1 MLTFYKTQEGRMQ
14 QLSACEPGCW
24 VHCVAPTDDEVSRLI
39 DHLKIEP
46 DFFRAALDEEES
58 PHIDQEDA
66 CTLIM
71 VDIPTVLKEEDG
83 LTYSTR
89 PLGLILTEKN
99 VVTVSLYENP
109 LFDEF
114 ADGAVKDVQTNLKTR
129 FVLQWMLRIASR
141 YLLYLKQIDRT
152 SDQLEEEVRKSMKNN
167 ELIRLLNIEKSLMY
181 FSSSLKQNEITLEK
195 IMRGRAVK
203 LYDEDQDL
211 LEDVL
216 IEVKQAIDM
225 ANIHLN
231 VLSGTMD
238 AFASLINNNMNNVM
252 KILAS
257 ITLII
262 SIPTV
267 DSGIWGMNVGNL
279 PSENFWVPILVTIL
293 AMIVSAVVLRRKN
306 MI

>member
-181 FSSSLKQNEITLEK
+181 FSSSFKTERDYAREDHA
-195 IMRGRAVK
+195 RRAPSSSTTRTRTFWK
-203 LYDEDQDL
+203 TC
-211 LEDVL
+211 
-216 IEVKQAIDM
+216 
-225 ANIHLN
+225 
-231 VLSGTMD
+231 S
-238 AFASLINNNMNNVM
+238 SRSSRP
-252 KILAS
+252 S
-257 ITLII
+257 IWQT
-262 SIPTV
+262 SI
-267 DSGIWGMNVGNL
+267 
-279 PSENFWVPILVTIL
+279 
-293 AMIVSAVVLRRKN
+293 
-306 MI
+306 

>member
-267 DSGIWGMNVGNL
+267 VSGIWGMTVGNL
-279 PSENFWVPILVTIL
+279 PSENFWGPMRVTIL
-293 AMIVSAVVLRRKN
+293 AMIGSAGGRRRKN

>member
-89 PLGLILTEKN
+89 PLGLILTEKS
-99 VVTVSLYENP
+99 VVTVSLYANP

-267 DSGIWGMNVGNL
+267 VSGIWGMNVGNL

>member
-267 DSGIWGMNVGNL
+267 VSGIWGMNVGNL
-279 PSENFWVPILVTIL
+279 PSENFWVPILVTVL

>member
-1 MLTFYKTQEGRMQ
+1 M
-14 QLSACEPGCW
+14 
-24 VHCVAPTDDEVSRLI
+24 
-39 DHLKIEP
+39 
-46 DFFRAALDEEES
+46 
-58 PHIDQEDA
+58 
-66 CTLIM
+66 
-71 VDIPTVLKEEDG
+71 
-83 LTYSTR
+83 
-89 PLGLILTEKN
+89 
-99 VVTVSLYENP
+99 
-109 LFDEF
+109 
-114 ADGAVKDVQTNLKTR
+114 
-129 FVLQWMLRIASR
+129 
-141 YLLYLKQIDRT
+141 
-152 SDQLEEEVRKSMKNN
+152 
-167 ELIRLLNIEKSLMY
+167 
-181 FSSSLKQNEITLEK
+181 
-195 IMRGRAVK
+195 
-203 LYDEDQDL
+203 
-211 LEDVL
+211 EDVL

-267 DSGIWGMNVGNL
+267 VSGIWGMNVGNL

>member
-1 MLTFYKTQEGRMQ
+1 MLTFYKTVEGQMQ

-24 VHCVAPTDDEVSRLI
+24 VHCVSPTDEEISRLI
-39 DHLKIEP
+39 DHLNVEP

-71 VDIPTVLKEEDG
+71 VDIPTVLKGEDG
-83 LTYSTR
+83 LSYSTR
-89 PLGLILTEKN
+89 PLGIIITEKN

-167 ELIRLLNIEKSLMY
+167 ELICLLNIEKSLMY

-267 DSGIWGMNVGNL
+267 VSGIWGMNVGNL
-279 PSENFWVPILVTIL
+279 PSENFWVPIAITVV
-293 AMIVSAVVLRRKN
+293 AMVVAAFALRRKN
-306 MI
+306 MM

>member
-1 MLTFYKTQEGRMQ
+1 MLTFYKTVEGQMQ

-24 VHCVAPTDDEVSRLI
+24 VHCVSPTDEEISRLI
-39 DHLKIEP
+39 DHLNVEP

-58 PHIDQEDA
+58 PHIDQEDT

-71 VDIPTVLKEEDG
+71 VDIPTVLKDEDG
-83 LTYSTR
+83 LNYSTR
-89 PLGLILTEKN
+89 PLGIIITEKN

-167 ELIRLLNIEKSLMY
+167 ELICLLDIEKSLMY

-267 DSGIWGMNVGNL
+267 VSGIWGMNVGNL
-279 PSENFWVPILVTIL
+279 PSENFWVPIAITVV
-293 AMIVSAVVLRRKN
+293 AMVVAAFALRRKN
-306 MI
+306 MM

>member
-1 MLTFYKTQEGRMQ
+1 MLTFYKTQEVRMQ

-267 DSGIWGMNVGNL
+267 VSGIWGMNVGNL